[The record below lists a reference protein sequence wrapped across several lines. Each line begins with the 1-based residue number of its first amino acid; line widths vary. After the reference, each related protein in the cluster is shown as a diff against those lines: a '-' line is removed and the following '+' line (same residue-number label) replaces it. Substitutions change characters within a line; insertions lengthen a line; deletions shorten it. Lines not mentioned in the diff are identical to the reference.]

1 MAKRM
6 KKSTVVL
13 VCALTAV
20 VAGGIVAGIAS
31 ASNGFDRDILDE
43 WTSAKEDYVKIDLTN
58 DYENEVLDVN
68 FAKRELNYG
77 HKDAIFDEVTTAAGC
92 YMTRNALV
100 VESGLSASF
109 DNDGYNRIKI
119 TASADYEEIFENKDG
134 KVQTDIFGNDIIQ
147 EVISEDVVFTLNGE
161 EETLEGVDAEK
172 TKKYPKTESLTYSF
186 DDKQT
191 GLDIV
196 VSSGG
201 LRITSIELWNVVED
215 AE

>member
-77 HKDAIFDEVTTAAGC
+77 QKKQIFDEVTTAAGC
-92 YMTRNALV
+92 YLTNNALV
-100 VESGLSASF
+100 VTSGLSASF

-119 TASADYEEIFENKDG
+119 TASANYNEVIEDEDG
-134 KVQTDIFGNDIIQ
+134 KVHTDIFGNDIIQ

-161 EETLEGVDAEK
+161 EETLEGVDSEK

-191 GLDIV
+191 GLNIV